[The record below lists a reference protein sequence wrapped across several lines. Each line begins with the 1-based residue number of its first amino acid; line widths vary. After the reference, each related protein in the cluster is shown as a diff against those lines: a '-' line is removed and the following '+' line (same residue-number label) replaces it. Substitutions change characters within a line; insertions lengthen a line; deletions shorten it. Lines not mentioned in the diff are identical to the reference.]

1 QHLEMIVALADEQL
15 DWLAGR
21 FHGGMEVAAL
31 TLELRRLIGAIGKDE
46 RCMELVDMALRAER
60 LLHLVRELD
69 VFRSLRKPHRREIV
83 HAAAQRR
90 TLEDVGGE
98 ILLSPIMGDHAAAEM
113 RAGGMRGE
121 IEPVG
126 IAAEPTGVLV
136 DEADRA
142 AHLLDHGEEAAAG
155 VVDI

>member
-90 TLEDVGGE
+90 TLEDVGGA
-98 ILLSPIMGDHAAAEM
+98 IFPSPSIGCHAPSPNGS
-113 RAGGMRGE
+113 AG
-121 IEPVG
+121 
-126 IAAEPTGVLV
+126 
-136 DEADRA
+136 
-142 AHLLDHGEEAAAG
+142 
-155 VVDI
+155 